1 MIAHLRLARVS
12 SDVKIGASLWR
23 SQRRWMWRVVLA
35 GSWPWGARL
44 IAHLDVSNG
53 RIDGTIVAWRRSA
66 RRRCLQRNRGTVEI
80 VECERTFA
88 KLEDDL
94 SWQGRMEKLMV
105 AQQEAAAARMKAIE
119 EQMMVLPG
127 NGDQCRKERRSKLRI
142 RWREPV
148 GRFERRKCCGTA

>member
-1 MIAHLRLARVS
+1 M
-12 SDVKIGASLWR
+12 
-23 SQRRWMWRVVLA
+23 
-35 GSWPWGARL
+35 

-119 EQMMVLPG
+119 EQKIAAAQLMMVQQEATVERMKAAETTVTRRRLS
-127 NGDQCRKERRSKLRI
+127 NG
-142 RWREPV
+142 
-148 GRFERRKCCGTA
+148 